1 MTDDQ
6 RGERIDDDGWSAMR
20 GDGSMDADRCIG
32 TKRRQIIVASA

>member
-6 RGERIDDDGWSAMR
+6 RGERIDDDVWSAMR
-20 GDGSMDADRCIG
+20 GDGSMDVDRRIG